1 MLRRI
6 FERRPT
12 MRYGFIGGGNM
23 ARALLGGMLKAGIA
37 VEQIVV
43 SEPFV
48 STREALARDFSV
60 RVSPSNLNAAQADIW
75 VLAIKPQML
84 GAVCAELRAES
95 QSKQPLVISILAGI
109 TVDAIAQALPG
120 ARVIRTMPNTPALI
134 QAGVTALFADAS
146 VSSAEKTEAEQL
158 LSVCGRT
165 LWLANEQLMDTVTA
179 TSGSGPAYFFLL
191 MESMIAAAT
200 KQGMP
205 AELARV
211 LVLETAYGAALM
223 ARTSEES
230 VSVLRERVTSPGGTT
245 AAALHSFAN
254 AGFGASVEAALE
266 AARARG
272 AELSVQFGA

>member
-1 MLRRI
+1 
-6 FERRPT
+6 

-37 VEQIVV
+37 VEQITV

-48 STREALARDFSV
+48 STREALAKDFSV
-60 RVSPSNLNAAQADIW
+60 AVSASNLDAAQADIW
-75 VLAIKPQML
+75 VLAIKPQL
-84 GAVCAELRAES
+84 LSAVCSELRQAAGH
-95 QSKQPLVISILAGI
+95 KQPLVISILAGI

-134 QAGVTALFADAS
+134 QAGVTALYADGF
-146 VSSAEKTEAEQL
+146 VTSAEKAEAENL
-158 LSVCGRT
+158 LGVCGRT
-165 LWLANEQLMDTVTA
+165 LWLASEQLMDTVTA

-191 MESMIAAAT
+191 MEAMIAAAV

-205 AELARV
+205 ADIARV

-223 ARTSEES
+223 ARSSDES
-230 VSVLRERVTSPGGTT
+230 VSLLRERVTSPGGTT
-245 AAALHSFAN
+245 AAALQSFAASGFAN
-254 AGFGASVEAALE
+254 AVEAALE